1 MRPAIFIDT
10 SYFLALVNNRD
21 KYPQAAQALATIAK
35 PPFITSDAV
44 LFELGNALSR
54 PPQRQLG
61 IQALRQIQA
70 DSRIE
75 IVHVNPDL
83 LAEAIVLFQTR
94 PDQAWGLTDCS
105 SFVIMQQFGAR
116 EALTADKHFEQA
128 GFIRLLKLP

>member
-1 MRPAIFIDT
+1 MKPPIFIDT

-21 KYPQAAQALATIAK
+21 KYHQVAQALATQMK
-35 PPFITSDAV
+35 PPFITSYAI

-70 DSRIE
+70 DKRIE
-75 IVHVNPDL
+75 IVHINPDL
-83 LAEAIVLFQTR
+83 LAETIALFQTR

-105 SFVIMQQFGAR
+105 SFVIMKQVGAQ

-128 GFIRLLKLP
+128 GFIRLLQLA